1 MKRALFHLSL
11 MCLLIGLFS
20 SVAYADEVFSVT
32 AGVKNI
38 SGELIKHAG
47 SHVKGGFILVPEPS
61 SILLLGTGVLA
72 LLRNRIKR
80 SSRKEN
86 DN

>member
-20 SVAYADEVFSVT
+20 SIACAGEVFSVT
-32 AGVKNI
+32 AGVKTI
-38 SGELIKHAG
+38 GVEVLKHAG
-47 SHVKGGFILVPEPS
+47 SQVSEGFIFVPEPS
-61 SILLLGTGVLA
+61 SMLLLGTGVLA
-72 LLRNRIKR
+72 LLRHRSKR
-80 SSRKEN
+80 NSRN